1 MSRTILTLAIIFP
14 FILFANDLE
23 TNAWNVLN
31 NGMVES
37 NPVKRAQTLTAL
49 GSIGLLPRALSL
61 IEGALTDKD
70 PTVRQTAVAVLG
82 DMKSMGSIPKLREAL
97 NDDAP
102 EVNFTAA
109 KALWDLGDQS
119 GESIFIDVLAGER
132 KTSEGVIKS
141 GMRDAKS
148 KLRNPAALAKMG
160 VNETSGALLG
170 PLSLGI
176 VAVEDFMKDS
186 SAPARA
192 LSAKLLSTI
201 TDAESLAQL
210 EAALQ
215 DKNPAVRAAAARGL
229 GQRNSR
235 ESVPRIEPLL
245 SDSHNSARCM
255 GAAAIIK
262 LIQPAPSV
270 SRNKKR
276 RTLTPALA
284 RTKPEVT
291 PAKPNPAR
299 TKDVAPA
306 SK

>member
-1 MSRTILTLAIIFP
+1 MSRIILTLVIILP
-14 FILFANDLE
+14 FVSFADTLE
-23 TNAWNVLN
+23 TNAWNILN

-37 NPVKRAQTLTAL
+37 NPLKRSQTLTAL

-61 IEGALTDKD
+61 IEGALIDKD
-70 PTVRQTAVAVLG
+70 PVVRQTAVAVLG
-82 DMKSMGSIPKLREAL
+82 DMKSMGSIPKLKEAL

-102 EVNFTAA
+102 EVTFTAA
-109 KALWDLGDQS
+109 KALWDLGDHS

-132 KTSEGVIKS
+132 KSSEGLIKS
-141 GMRDAKS
+141 SMRDAKS

-160 VNETSGALLG
+160 VSEASGALLG
-170 PLSLGI
+170 PFSLGI
-176 VAVEDFMKDS
+176 VAIEDFMKDS

-192 LSAKLLSTI
+192 LSAKLLSTV

-210 EAALQ
+210 ESALQ

-235 ESVPRIEPLL
+235 ESVPKIEPLL
-245 SDSHNSARCM
+245 SDSHISARCM

-262 LIQPAPSV
+262 LTQPAPPV

-276 RTLTPALA
+276 RKLTPAP
-284 RTKPEVT
+284 K
-291 PAKPNPAR
+291 
-299 TKDVAPA
+299 
-306 SK
+306 